1 MGLSHLAP
9 PPSHPQSHAV
19 GADALLLGGKGS
31 GKTAAARRFAAALG
45 YEPHVVYCY
54 RDMGARDLLLRRETD
69 ASGSTVWRRSG
80 AGPEMREALEEM
92 HCAREELRERRA
104 R

>member
-1 MGLSHLAP
+1 MGLSHLAS

-92 HCAREELRERRA
+92 HLRERRL
-104 R
+104 RERRPR